1 MNFVDDNG
9 KERNMYKTVLL
20 RKNGQR
26 EFFISAKR
34 PTVKHN
40 RNHTE
45 IRGRNLARKTFILIV
60 SQHDSAKIEFAV
72 N

>member
-1 MNFVDDNG
+1 
-9 KERNMYKTVLL
+9 MYKVVLL

-26 EFFISAKR
+26 EFFISAGK

-45 IRGRNLARKTFILIV
+45 IRGRSLARRPFILIV
-60 SQHDSAKIEFAV
+60 SQHDSAKIEFVV